1 MAVDMFIKI
10 GDLKGEAQ
18 DEEHENEIDVLIGV
32 GACQIA
38 AQRMSEAA
46 PAPER

>member
-18 DEEHENEIDVLIGV
+18 DKQHKGKIDVIRLVLG
-32 GACQIA
+32 
-38 AQRMSEAA
+38 RF
-46 PAPER
+46 